1 MAQRFEEVVDEAPA
15 SRFEEVTDEAPAP
28 SRFEEVTRQED
39 HVFPAG
45 SPSARTPMVYRD
57 KPSFEES
64 FPASTDKSSAFQ
76 KIEGLANTIVGS
88 VVKPVEW
95 ATEKYEEYVG
105 GPIRRT
111 MFKED
116 PLVTLDRQHRERQ
129 AVLDATGASEGQKAL
144 ETAKHIG
151 KSMVASVLADPLS
164 GLMGKRA
171 FSQGEKAIVDP
182 GANAGVWQG
191 PVFQKQEW
199 QGPPV
204 QVWQGPE
211 NAGYR
216 VARSVL

>member
-1 MAQRFEEVVDEAPA
+1 MARFSVEETETTKPESAQ
-15 SRFEEVTDEAPAP
+15 SRFTVEEESTPSAD
-28 SRFEEVTRQED
+28 SRFQVEESNSQD
-39 HVFPAG
+39 YVFPAG
-45 SPSARTPMVYRD
+45 SPSARPPMVYKD

-64 FPASTDKSSAFQ
+64 FPPSTDKSSAFQ

-95 ATEKYEEYVG
+95 ATDKYEEYVG

-129 AVLDATGASEGQKAL
+129 AVLEATGASEGQKAL

-151 KSMVASVLADPLS
+151 KSMVASVLSDPLS
-164 GLMGKRA
+164 GLAGKRV

-204 QVWQGPE
+204 QVW
-211 NAGYR
+211 
-216 VARSVL
+216 

>member
-28 SRFEEVTRQED
+28 SRFEEVTQQED
-39 HVFPAG
+39 YVFPAG

-88 VVKPVEW
+88 VVKPIEW
-95 ATEKYEEYVG
+95 ATEKYEEYAG

-129 AVLDATGASEGQKAL
+129 AVLEATGASEGQKTW
-144 ETAKHIG
+144 ETAKHLG
-151 KSMVASVLADPLS
+151 KSLVASVLADPLS
-164 GLMGKRA
+164 GLAGKRV

-182 GANAGVWQG
+182 GANAGV
-191 PVFQKQEW
+191 
-199 QGPPV
+199 
-204 QVWQGPE
+204 
-211 NAGYR
+211 
-216 VARSVL
+216 